1 MGLFSCLQSTSRVS
15 LLKKIMIF
23 WVEGDILFS
32 STAVHQYCSFS
43 ILYFQIIEHGRVTHV
58 VDARDE
64 GHSNWLRFVNCARNE
79 DEQNLVAFQYRGEI
93 YYRAY
98 KVIEPG
104 MELLVWYGDRYAC
117 DLDILNKEKKPAG
130 LCLRK
135 VNVNNQMK
143 DQQVGEMGLTLLLLN
158 CCKPCVKRHQNLLV
172 THRFCLFS
180 AHERL
185 ICTDCKHEQALAC
198 ALLV

>member
-1 MGLFSCLQSTSRVS
+1 
-15 LLKKIMIF
+15 MIF
-23 WVEGDILFS
+23 LVEGDILFWF
-32 STAVHQYCSFS
+32 TAVHQYCSFS
-43 ILYFQIIEHGRVTHV
+43 LLYLQIIEHGRVTHV

-64 GHSNWLRFVNCARNE
+64 SHSNWLRFVNCARNE
-79 DEQNLVAFQYRGEI
+79 DEQNLVAFQYRGDI

-143 DQQVGEMGLTLLLLN
+143 DQQVGVIGLTLLLLN
-158 CCKPCVKRHQNLLV
+158 FCKPCVKRRQNLLIA
-172 THRFCLFS
+172 HRFCLFS
-180 AHERL
+180 AQERL
-185 ICTDCKHEQALAC
+185 TSTDCKREQALAH